1 MDSGMIG
8 KIDKAKRYA
17 QEPHRFH
24 FETISVKIEGE
35 NNSHLVN
42 FADKQW
48 SCDCSYFH
56 SHGVCTHTMALT
68 NYILKDM
75 VPAPV
80 EAG

>member
-24 FETISVKIEGE
+24 FEAFTVKIDGE
-35 NNSHLVN
+35 NNSHVVKYAN
-42 FADKQW
+42 NKWD
-48 SCDCSYFH
+48 CDCNYFL
-56 SHGVCTHTMALT
+56 SRGICTHTMALA

-75 VPAPV
+75 VSVPE
-80 EAG
+80 EAV